1 MICIVTDTRRFL
13 TVPVVAVAL
22 AGTAYLGPTAADML
36 DGWSRHLI
44 EFPCDVRRGF
54 QRSSLDR
61 FDPTYDES
69 PWLLSPTLEAL

>member
-1 MICIVTDTRRFL
+1 MRIVTNTRHFL
-13 TVPVVAVAL
+13 DVPVVAIAL
-22 AGTAYLGPTAADML
+22 AGAAYLGRTAAKML
-36 DGWSRHLI
+36 DGWTRHVI
-44 EFPCDVRRGF
+44 KSPCDVLRGF

>member
-1 MICIVTDTRRFL
+1 MIRIAANTRRCL
-13 TVPVVAVAL
+13 SIPVVAIAVAS
-22 AGTAYLGPTAADML
+22 TVYLGPTAAEML

-44 EFPCDVRRGF
+44 EFPCDVLRGF
-54 QRSSLDR
+54 QRSSLDW